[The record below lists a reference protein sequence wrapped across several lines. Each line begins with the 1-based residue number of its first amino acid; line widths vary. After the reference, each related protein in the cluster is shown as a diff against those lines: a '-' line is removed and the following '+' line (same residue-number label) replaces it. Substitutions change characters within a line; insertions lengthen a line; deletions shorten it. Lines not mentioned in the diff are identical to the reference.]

1 MAPFDQGPP
10 TRPRRRR
17 PSLRTGAA
25 CVLVLAVV
33 CVGPALADPK
43 PGSRGVVGPPLPQK
57 PATTTKKA
65 SPSGSA
71 TAAKKTSKGIKVARV
86 SGLTNGSKGAA
97 VISLQTKLAALKY
110 DISDT
115 SGVFGDQTYHAVMAF
130 QKVTGLSRSGVAG
143 AQTVAALETA
153 TDPAPLLPAG
163 GDNRIEVDLDRQVL
177 MLYKGGALF
186 RILSISSGSGKD
198 FCVTDPETGKE
209 GCDKAV
215 TPGGS
220 FRVSRRWIG
229 WRESKLGLMYNPL
242 YFNGGIAIHGA
253 PIVPGYAASHGCVR
267 IPMISAEWFPNE
279 VSNGTAVYVFGAEKG
294 PVPLG
299 AKAPTESQTG
309 TPTSSTVPGVT
320 TAPGSIV
327 PPGTSPTSTVVR
339 LLTPSTVATVPAIT
353 TVTAPTVPPA
363 TLAPVPTQAP
373 VVLAP
378 TQATTTTTA
387 PVPGTTTTTVAGPL
401 SVP

>member
-17 PSLRTGAA
+17 FLWSGAA
-25 CVLVLAVV
+25 CVLVIAAV
-33 CVGPALADPK
+33 CAGPALADPK
-43 PGSRGVVGPPLPQK
+43 PGSTGVVGPPLPK
-57 PATTTKKA
+57 KTATTAKKA
-65 SPSGSA
+65 DSAGSA
-71 TAAKKTSKGIKVARV
+71 TAAKKTSKGVKVGRV

-130 QKVTGLSRSGVAG
+130 QKVNGLSRSGVAG

-153 TDPAPLLPAG
+153 TDPAPLLAAG

-220 FRVSRRWIG
+220 FRVTRRWIG
-229 WRESKLGLMYNPL
+229 WRESKLGQMFNPL

-253 PIVPGYAASHGCVR
+253 PSVPGYAASHGCVR

-299 AKAPTESQTG
+299 AKAPTENQTG

-320 TAPGSIV
+320 T
-327 PPGTSPTSTVVR
+327 SPTSTAPSNTVVR
-339 LLTPSTVATVPAIT
+339 LLTPSTVATVPALT
-353 TVTAPTVPPA
+353 TVPAPTVPPA

-373 VVLAP
+373 VVLTP
-378 TQATTTTTA
+378 TQATTTA
-387 PVPGTTTTTVAGPL
+387 PVPSTTTTTVAVPP

>member
-10 TRPRRRR
+10 TRPHRRIR
-17 PSLRTGAA
+17 SLWSGAA
-25 CVLVLAVV
+25 CILVVAAV
-33 CVGPALADPK
+33 CAGPALADPK
-43 PGSRGVVGPPLPQK
+43 PGSTGVVGPPLPK
-57 PATTTKKA
+57 KTTATPKA

-71 TAAKKTSKGIKVARV
+71 TAAKKTSKGVKVARV

-97 VISLQTKLAALKY
+97 VIALQTKLAALRY

-115 SGVFGDQTYHAVMAF
+115 SGIFGDQTYHAVMAF
-130 QKVTGLSRSGVAG
+130 QKINGLSRSGVAG

-153 TDPAPLLPAG
+153 TDPAPLLAAG
-163 GDNRIEVDLDRQVL
+163 GDNRIEVDLGRQVL
-177 MLYKGGALF
+177 MLYKNGALF

-198 FCVTDPETGKE
+198 FCVTDPETGKQ

-253 PIVPGYAASHGCVR
+253 PSVPGYAASHGCVR

-299 AKAPTESQTG
+299 AKAPTENQTG
-309 TPTSSTVPGVT
+309 TSTTSTTPGVSTAPSST
-320 TAPGSIV
+320 APS
-327 PPGTSPTSTVVR
+327 STVVR

-353 TVTAPTVPPA
+353 AVTAPTVAPA
-363 TLAPVPTQAP
+363 TVAPVTTQVP
-373 VVLAP
+373 VVLSP
-378 TQATTTTTA
+378 VQATTTVA
-387 PVPGTTTTTVAGPL
+387 VPP

>member
-1 MAPFDQGPP
+1 MAPFDQGPS
-10 TRPRRRR
+10 PRRLR
-17 PSLRTGAA
+17 PSLWSGAA
-25 CVLVLAVV
+25 CVLVIAAVCASPV
-33 CVGPALADPK
+33 LADPK
-43 PGSRGVVGPPLPQK
+43 PGSTGVVGPPLPK
-57 PATTTKKA
+57 KAAATATKA
-65 SPSGSA
+65 SPAGSA
-71 TAAKKTSKGIKVARV
+71 TAAKKSSKAVKVARV

-115 SGVFGDQTYHAVMAF
+115 SGIFGDQTYHAVMAF

-153 TDPAPLLPAG
+153 TDPAPLLAAG

-198 FCVTDPETGKE
+198 FCVTDPETGKQ

-253 PIVPGYAASHGCVR
+253 PSVPGYAASHGCVR

-299 AKAPTESQTG
+299 AKAPTENQTG
-309 TPTSSTVPGVT
+309 TPTSSTVPGIT
-320 TAPGSIV
+320 TA
-327 PPGTSPTSTVVR
+327 PTSTVVR
-339 LLTPSTVATVPAIT
+339 LLTPSTVATVPSIT
-353 TVTAPTVPPA
+353 TVPAPTVPPA

-378 TQATTTTTA
+378 TQSTTTA
-387 PVPGTTTTTVAGPL
+387 PVPSTTTTTVAVPP

>member
-1 MAPFDQGPP
+1 MAPFDQGPS
-10 TRPRRRR
+10 PRRLR
-17 PSLRTGAA
+17 PSLWSGAA
-25 CVLVLAVV
+25 CVLVLAAV
-33 CVGPALADPK
+33 CASPVLADPK
-43 PGSRGVVGPPLPQK
+43 PGSTGVVGPPLPK
-57 PATTTKKA
+57 KATATATKA
-65 SPSGSA
+65 SPAGSA
-71 TAAKKTSKGIKVARV
+71 TAAKKSSKAVKVARV

-115 SGVFGDQTYHAVMAF
+115 SGIFGDQTYHAVMAF
-130 QKVTGLSRSGVAG
+130 QKVNGLSRSGVAG

-153 TDPAPLLPAG
+153 TDPAPLLAAG

-198 FCVTDPETGKE
+198 FCVTDPETGKQ

-253 PIVPGYAASHGCVR
+253 PSVPGYAASHGCVR

-299 AKAPTESQTG
+299 AKAPTENQTG
-309 TPTSSTVPGVT
+309 TPTSSTVPGIT
-320 TAPGSIV
+320 TA
-327 PPGTSPTSTVVR
+327 PTSTVVR
-339 LLTPSTVATVPAIT
+339 LLTPSTVATVPSIT
-353 TVTAPTVPPA
+353 TVPAPTVPPA

-378 TQATTTTTA
+378 TQSTTTA
-387 PVPGTTTTTVAGPL
+387 PVPSTTTTTVAVPP

>member
-1 MAPFDQGPP
+1 MAPFDQGPS
-10 TRPRRRR
+10 PRRLR
-17 PSLRTGAA
+17 PSLWSGAA
-25 CVLVLAVV
+25 CVLVIAAVCASPV
-33 CVGPALADPK
+33 LADPK
-43 PGSRGVVGPPLPQK
+43 PGSTGVVGPPLPK
-57 PATTTKKA
+57 KAAATATKA
-65 SPSGSA
+65 SPAGSA
-71 TAAKKTSKGIKVARV
+71 TAAKKSSKAVKVARV

-115 SGVFGDQTYHAVMAF
+115 SGIFGDQTYHAVMAF
-130 QKVTGLSRSGVAG
+130 QKVNGLSRSGVAG

-153 TDPAPLLPAG
+153 TDPAPLLAAG

-198 FCVTDPETGKE
+198 FCVTDPETGKQ

-253 PIVPGYAASHGCVR
+253 PSVPGYAASHGCVR

-299 AKAPTESQTG
+299 AKAPTENQTG
-309 TPTSSTVPGVT
+309 TPTSSTVPGIT
-320 TAPGSIV
+320 TA
-327 PPGTSPTSTVVR
+327 PTSTVVR
-339 LLTPSTVATVPAIT
+339 LLTPSTVATVPSIT
-353 TVTAPTVPPA
+353 TVPAPTVPPA

-378 TQATTTTTA
+378 TQSTTTA
-387 PVPGTTTTTVAGPL
+387 PVPSTTTTTVAVPP